1 MRRGIK
7 GNRLLFVPFLVEVY
21 MKIYKVISIDAEK
34 IWGAKKI
41 NKKVIGEV
49 IKFEVNNQQSN
60 YIEDDSKNIYSLY
73 QLYISPQKEEFF
85 GKKYLRRKQFPF
97 LIKYI
102 YSSKK
107 LSLQAH
113 PKGKKETWLFLKDN
127 SKILLGLNKSIKK
140 KNLNLD
146 AILSNSNIITCNKYD
161 FAAVNPGT
169 IHSILENNI
178 VCEVQNNYDVTYRYF
193 DWDNNRELTQKEFVE
208 NARFSK
214 FNMRKNIYHNFKRFK
229 SSNFKINKVNIK
241 GEKYFGKKNCC
252 QIVLVLNGNG
262 TINIAN
268 KSLKVKKDE
277 TYFILPYSDYA
288 IFGNLDILIVF

>member
-1 MRRGIK
+1 
-7 GNRLLFVPFLVEVY
+7 
-21 MKIYKVISIDAEK
+21 MKIYKVISIDVEK
-34 IWGAKKI
+34 IWGAKKT

-60 YIEDDSKNIYSLY
+60 YIEDDNKNIYSLY

-107 LSLQAH
+107 LSLQVH
-113 PKGKKETWLFLKDN
+113 PKSKKETWLFLKDN

-214 FNMRKNIYHNFKRFK
+214 FNMKKNIYHNFKRFK

-268 KSLKVKKDE
+268 KSLRVKKDE
-277 TYFILPYSDYA
+277 TYFILPYSDYT

>member
-1 MRRGIK
+1 
-7 GNRLLFVPFLVEVY
+7 
-21 MKIYKVISIDAEK
+21 MKIYKVISIDVEK

-60 YIEDDSKNIYSLY
+60 YIEDDNKNIYSLY
-73 QLYISPQKEEFF
+73 QLYISSQKEEFF

-107 LSLQAH
+107 LSLQVH
-113 PKGKKETWLFLKDN
+113 PKSKKETWLFLKDN
-127 SKILLGLNKSIKK
+127 SKILLGLNKCIKK

-193 DWDNNRELTQKEFVE
+193 DWDNNRKLTQKEFVE

-277 TYFILPYSDYA
+277 TYFILPYSDYT

>member
-1 MRRGIK
+1 
-7 GNRLLFVPFLVEVY
+7 
-21 MKIYKVISIDAEK
+21 MKIYKVISIDVEK

-60 YIEDDSKNIYSLY
+60 YIEDDNKNIYSLY

-107 LSLQAH
+107 LSLQVH
-113 PKGKKETWLFLKDN
+113 PKGKKETWLILKDN

-252 QIVLVLNGNG
+252 RIVLVLNGNG

-277 TYFILPYSDYA
+277 TYFILPYSDYT

>member
-1 MRRGIK
+1 
-7 GNRLLFVPFLVEVY
+7 
-21 MKIYKVISIDAEK
+21 MKIYKVISIDVEK

-60 YIEDDSKNIYSLY
+60 YIEDDNKNIYSLY
-73 QLYISPQKEEFF
+73 QLYIGPQKEEFF

-107 LSLQAH
+107 LSLQVH
-113 PKGKKETWLFLKDN
+113 PKSKKETWLFLKDN

-140 KNLNLD
+140 RNLNLD
-146 AILSNSNIITCNKYD
+146 TILSNSNIITCNKYD
-161 FAAVNPGT
+161 FAVVNPGT
-169 IHSILENNI
+169 IHSILENNV

-214 FNMRKNIYHNFKRFK
+214 FNMKKNIYHNFKRFK

-268 KSLKVKKDE
+268 KFLKVKKDE
-277 TYFILPYSDYA
+277 TYFILPYSDYT

>member
-1 MRRGIK
+1 
-7 GNRLLFVPFLVEVY
+7 
-21 MKIYKVISIDAEK
+21 MKIYKVISIDVEK

-60 YIEDDSKNIYSLY
+60 YIEDDNKNIYSLY
-73 QLYISPQKEEFF
+73 QLYIGPQKEEFF

-107 LSLQAH
+107 LSLQVH
-113 PKGKKETWLFLKDN
+113 PKSKKETWLFLKDN

-140 KNLNLD
+140 RNLNLD
-146 AILSNSNIITCNKYD
+146 TILSNSNIITCNKYD
-161 FAAVNPGT
+161 FAVVNPGT
-169 IHSILENNI
+169 IHSILENNV

-214 FNMRKNIYHNFKRFK
+214 FKMRKNIYHNFKRFK
-229 SSNFKINKVNIK
+229 SSNFKINKVCLK

-268 KSLKVKKDE
+268 KSLKVKKRRNIFYI
-277 TYFILPYSDYA
+277 TIL
-288 IFGNLDILIVF
+288 

>member
-1 MRRGIK
+1 
-7 GNRLLFVPFLVEVY
+7 
-21 MKIYKVISIDAEK
+21 MKIYKVISIDVEK

-60 YIEDDSKNIYSLY
+60 YIEDDNKNIYSLY
-73 QLYISPQKEEFF
+73 QLYIGPQKEEFF

-107 LSLQAH
+107 LSLQVH
-113 PKGKKETWLFLKDN
+113 PKSKKETWLFLKDN

-140 KNLNLD
+140 RNLNLD
-146 AILSNSNIITCNKYD
+146 TILSNSNIITCNKYD
-161 FAAVNPGT
+161 FAVVNPST
-169 IHSILENNI
+169 IHSILENNV

-214 FNMRKNIYHNFKRFK
+214 FNMKKNIYHNFKRFK

-262 TINIAN
+262 TINKAN
-268 KSLKVKKDE
+268 KSLRVKKDE
-277 TYFILPYSDYA
+277 TYFILPYSDYT

>member
-1 MRRGIK
+1 
-7 GNRLLFVPFLVEVY
+7 
-21 MKIYKVISIDAEK
+21 MKIYKVISIDVEK

-60 YIEDDSKNIYSLY
+60 YIEDDNKNIYSLY
-73 QLYISPQKEEFF
+73 QLYIGPQKEEFF

-107 LSLQAH
+107 LSLQVH
-113 PKGKKETWLFLKDN
+113 PKSKKETWLFLKDN

-140 KNLNLD
+140 RNLNLD
-146 AILSNSNIITCNKYD
+146 TILSNSNIITGNKYD
-161 FAAVNPGT
+161 FAVVNPST
-169 IHSILENNI
+169 IHSILENNV

-214 FNMRKNIYHNFKRFK
+214 FNMKKNIYHNFKRFK

-262 TINIAN
+262 TINTAN
-268 KSLKVKKDE
+268 KSLRVKKDE
-277 TYFILPYSDYA
+277 TYFILPYSDYT

>member
-1 MRRGIK
+1 
-7 GNRLLFVPFLVEVY
+7 
-21 MKIYKVISIDAEK
+21 MKIYKVISIDVEK

-60 YIEDDSKNIYSLY
+60 YIEDDNKNIYSLY
-73 QLYISPQKEEFF
+73 QLYIGPQKEEFF

-107 LSLQAH
+107 LSLQVH
-113 PKGKKETWLFLKDN
+113 PKSKKETWLFLKDN

-140 KNLNLD
+140 RNLNLD
-146 AILSNSNIITCNKYD
+146 TILSNSNIITCNKYD
-161 FAAVNPGT
+161 FAVVNPGT
-169 IHSILENNI
+169 IHSILENNV

-214 FNMRKNIYHNFKRFK
+214 FNMKKNIYHNFKRFK

-277 TYFILPYSDYA
+277 TYFILPYSDYT

>member
-1 MRRGIK
+1 
-7 GNRLLFVPFLVEVY
+7 
-21 MKIYKVISIDAEK
+21 MKIYKVISIDVEK

-60 YIEDDSKNIYSLY
+60 YIEDDNKNIYSLY

-85 GKKYLRRKQFPF
+85 GKKYLRRKQFSF

-107 LSLQAH
+107 LSLQVHA
-113 PKGKKETWLFLKDN
+113 KGKKETWLFLKDN

-146 AILSNSNIITCNKYD
+146 AVLSNSNIITCNKYD

-169 IHSILENNI
+169 IHSILENNV

-208 NARFSK
+208 HARFSK

-241 GEKYFGKKNCC
+241 GKKHFGKKNCC

-268 KSLKVKKDE
+268 KSLKIKKDG
-277 TYFILPYSDYA
+277 TYFILPYSDYT

>member
-1 MRRGIK
+1 
-7 GNRLLFVPFLVEVY
+7 
-21 MKIYKVISIDAEK
+21 MKIYKVISIDVEK

-60 YIEDDSKNIYSLY
+60 YIEDDNKNIYSLY
-73 QLYISPQKEEFF
+73 QLYIGPQKEEFF

-107 LSLQAH
+107 LSLQVH
-113 PKGKKETWLFLKDN
+113 PKSKKETWLFLKDN

-140 KNLNLD
+140 RNLNLD
-146 AILSNSNIITCNKYD
+146 TILSNSNIITCNKYD
-161 FAAVNPGT
+161 FAVVNPST
-169 IHSILENNI
+169 IHSILENNV

-214 FNMRKNIYHNFKRFK
+214 FNMKKNIYHNFKRFK

-241 GEKYFGKKNCC
+241 CEKYFGKKNCC

-262 TINIAN
+262 TINTAN
-268 KSLKVKKDE
+268 KSLRVKKDE
-277 TYFILPYSDYA
+277 TYFILPYSDYT

>member
-1 MRRGIK
+1 
-7 GNRLLFVPFLVEVY
+7 
-21 MKIYKVISIDAEK
+21 MKIYKVISIDVEK
-34 IWGAKKI
+34 IWGAKKT

-60 YIEDDSKNIYSLY
+60 YIEDDNKNIYSLY
-73 QLYISPQKEEFF
+73 QLYIGPQKEEFF

-107 LSLQAH
+107 LSLQVH
-113 PKGKKETWLFLKDN
+113 PKSKKETWLFLKDN

-140 KNLNLD
+140 RNLNLD
-146 AILSNSNIITCNKYD
+146 TILSNSNIITCNKYD
-161 FAAVNPGT
+161 FAVVNPGT
-169 IHSILENNI
+169 IHSILENNV

-193 DWDNNRELTQKEFVE
+193 DWDNNRKLTQKEFVE

-214 FNMRKNIYHNFKRFK
+214 FNMKKNIYHNFKRFK

-268 KSLKVKKDE
+268 KSLRVKKDE
-277 TYFILPYSDYA
+277 TYFILPYSDYT

>member
-1 MRRGIK
+1 
-7 GNRLLFVPFLVEVY
+7 
-21 MKIYKVISIDAEK
+21 MKIYKVISIDVEK

-60 YIEDDSKNIYSLY
+60 YIEDDNKNIYSLY
-73 QLYISPQKEEFF
+73 QLYIGPQKEEFF

-107 LSLQAH
+107 LSLQVH
-113 PKGKKETWLFLKDN
+113 PKSKKETWLFLKDN

-140 KNLNLD
+140 RNLNLD
-146 AILSNSNIITCNKYD
+146 TILSNSNIIICNKYD
-161 FAAVNPGT
+161 FAVVNPST
-169 IHSILENNI
+169 IHSILENNV

-214 FNMRKNIYHNFKRFK
+214 FNMKKNIYHNFKRFK

-262 TINIAN
+262 TINTAN
-268 KSLKVKKDE
+268 KSLRVKKDE
-277 TYFILPYSDYA
+277 TYFILPYSDYT

>member
-1 MRRGIK
+1 
-7 GNRLLFVPFLVEVY
+7 
-21 MKIYKVISIDAEK
+21 MKIYKVISIDVEK

-60 YIEDDSKNIYSLY
+60 YIEDDNKNIYSLY
-73 QLYISPQKEEFF
+73 QLYIGPQKEDFF

-107 LSLQAH
+107 LSLQVH
-113 PKGKKETWLFLKDN
+113 PKSKKETWLFLKDN

-140 KNLNLD
+140 RNLNLD
-146 AILSNSNIITCNKYD
+146 TILSNSNIITCNKYD
-161 FAAVNPGT
+161 FAVVNPST
-169 IHSILENNI
+169 IHSILENNV

-214 FNMRKNIYHNFKRFK
+214 FNMKKNIYHNFKRFK

-262 TINIAN
+262 TINTAN
-268 KSLKVKKDE
+268 KSLRVKKDE
-277 TYFILPYSDYA
+277 TYFILPYSDYT

>member
-1 MRRGIK
+1 
-7 GNRLLFVPFLVEVY
+7 
-21 MKIYKVISIDAEK
+21 MKIYKVISIDVEK

-60 YIEDDSKNIYSLY
+60 YIEDDNKNIYSLY
-73 QLYISPQKEEFF
+73 QLYIGPQKEEFF

-107 LSLQAH
+107 LSLQVH
-113 PKGKKETWLFLKDN
+113 PKSKKETWLFLKDN

-140 KNLNLD
+140 RNLNLD
-146 AILSNSNIITCNKYD
+146 TILSNSNIITCNKYD
-161 FAAVNPGT
+161 FAVVNPST
-169 IHSILENNI
+169 IHSILENNV

-214 FNMRKNIYHNFKRFK
+214 FNMKKNIYHNFKRFK

-252 QIVLVLNGNG
+252 QIVQVLNGNG
-262 TINIAN
+262 TINTAN
-268 KSLKVKKDE
+268 KSLRVKKDE
-277 TYFILPYSDYA
+277 TYFILPYSDYT

>member
-1 MRRGIK
+1 
-7 GNRLLFVPFLVEVY
+7 
-21 MKIYKVISIDAEK
+21 MKIYKVISIDVEK

-60 YIEDDSKNIYSLY
+60 YIEDDNKKIYSLY
-73 QLYISPQKEEFF
+73 QLYIGPQKEEFF

-107 LSLQAH
+107 LSLQVH
-113 PKGKKETWLFLKDN
+113 PKSKKETWLFLKDN

-140 KNLNLD
+140 RNLNLD
-146 AILSNSNIITCNKYD
+146 TILSNSNIITCNKYD
-161 FAAVNPGT
+161 FAVVNPGT
-169 IHSILENNI
+169 IHSILENNV

-214 FNMRKNIYHNFKRFK
+214 FNMKKNIYHNFKRFK

-268 KSLKVKKDE
+268 KSLRVKKDE
-277 TYFILPYSDYA
+277 TYFILPYSDYT

>member
-1 MRRGIK
+1 
-7 GNRLLFVPFLVEVY
+7 
-21 MKIYKVISIDAEK
+21 MKIYKVISIDVEK
-34 IWGAKKI
+34 IWGAKKT

-60 YIEDDSKNIYSLY
+60 YIEDDNKNIYSLY
-73 QLYISPQKEEFF
+73 QLYISPRKEEFF
-85 GKKYLRRKQFPF
+85 GKKYLRRKQFSF

-107 LSLQAH
+107 LSLQVH
-113 PKGKKETWLFLKDN
+113 PKSKKETWLFLKDN
-127 SKILLGLNKSIKK
+127 SKILLGLNKRIKK
-140 KNLNLD
+140 KNLNLN

-169 IHSILENNI
+169 IHSILENNV
-178 VCEVQNNYDVTYRYF
+178 VCEVQNNYDITYRYF
-193 DWDNNRELTQKEFVE
+193 DWDNNRELTQKDFVE
-208 NARFSK
+208 NACFSK

-252 QIVLVLNGNG
+252 QIMLVLNGNG
-262 TINIAN
+262 TINITN

-277 TYFILPYSDYA
+277 TYFILPYSDYT

>member
-1 MRRGIK
+1 
-7 GNRLLFVPFLVEVY
+7 
-21 MKIYKVISIDAEK
+21 MKIYKVISIDVEK

-60 YIEDDSKNIYSLY
+60 YIEDDNKNIYSLY
-73 QLYISPQKEEFF
+73 QLYIGPQKEEFF

-107 LSLQAH
+107 LSLQVH
-113 PKGKKETWLFLKDN
+113 PKSKKETWLFLKDN
-127 SKILLGLNKSIKK
+127 SKILLGLNKNIKK
-140 KNLNLD
+140 RNLNLD
-146 AILSNSNIITCNKYD
+146 TILSNSNIITCNKYD
-161 FAAVNPGT
+161 FAVVNPGT
-169 IHSILENNI
+169 IHSILENNV

-214 FNMRKNIYHNFKRFK
+214 FKMRKNIYHNFKRFK
-229 SSNFKINKVNIK
+229 SSNFKINKVCIK
-241 GEKYFGKKNCC
+241 CEKYFGKKNCC

-277 TYFILPYSDYA
+277 TYFILPYSDYT
-288 IFGNLDILIVF
+288 IFGNLDILIIF

>member
-1 MRRGIK
+1 
-7 GNRLLFVPFLVEVY
+7 
-21 MKIYKVISIDAEK
+21 MKIYKVISIDVEK
-34 IWGAKKI
+34 IWGAKKT

-60 YIEDDSKNIYSLY
+60 YIEDDNKNIYSLY

-85 GKKYLRRKQFPF
+85 GKEYLRRKQFPF

-107 LSLQAH
+107 LSLQVH
-113 PKGKKETWLFLKDN
+113 PKSKKETWLFLKDN

-169 IHSILENNI
+169 IHSILENNV

-193 DWDNNRELTQKEFVE
+193 DWDNNRKLTQKEFVE

-214 FNMRKNIYHNFKRFK
+214 FNMKKNIYHNFKRFK

-241 GEKYFGKKNCC
+241 GEKYFGKKKLLSNS
-252 QIVLVLNGNG
+252 
-262 TINIAN
+262 A
-268 KSLKVKKDE
+268 SLE
-277 TYFILPYSDYA
+277 R
-288 IFGNLDILIVF
+288 

>member
-1 MRRGIK
+1 
-7 GNRLLFVPFLVEVY
+7 
-21 MKIYKVISIDAEK
+21 MKIYKVISIDVEK

-60 YIEDDSKNIYSLY
+60 YIEDDNKNIYSLY
-73 QLYISPQKEEFF
+73 QLYIGPQKEEFF

-107 LSLQAH
+107 LSLQVH
-113 PKGKKETWLFLKDN
+113 PKSKKETWLFLKDN

-140 KNLNLD
+140 RNLNLD
-146 AILSNSNIITCNKYD
+146 TILSNSNIITCNKYD
-161 FAAVNPGT
+161 FAVVNPST
-169 IHSILENNI
+169 IHSILENNV

-214 FNMRKNIYHNFKRFK
+214 FNMKKNIYHNFKRFK

-262 TINIAN
+262 TINTAN
-268 KSLKVKKDE
+268 KSLRVKKDE
-277 TYFILPYSDYA
+277 TYFILPYSHYT

>member
-1 MRRGIK
+1 
-7 GNRLLFVPFLVEVY
+7 
-21 MKIYKVISIDAEK
+21 MKIYKVISIDVEK

-60 YIEDDSKNIYSLY
+60 YIEDDNKNIYSLY
-73 QLYISPQKEEFF
+73 QLYIGPQKEEFF

-107 LSLQAH
+107 LSLQVH
-113 PKGKKETWLFLKDN
+113 PKSKKETWLFLKDN

-161 FAAVNPGT
+161 FAVVNPGT
-169 IHSILENNI
+169 IHSILENNV

-214 FNMRKNIYHNFKRFK
+214 FNMKKYIYHNFKRFK
-229 SSNFKINKVNIK
+229 NSNFKINKVNIK

-268 KSLKVKKDE
+268 KSLRVKKDE
-277 TYFILPYSDYA
+277 TYFILPYSDYT

>member
-1 MRRGIK
+1 
-7 GNRLLFVPFLVEVY
+7 
-21 MKIYKVISIDAEK
+21 MKIYKVISIDVEK

-60 YIEDDSKNIYSLY
+60 YIEDDNKNIYSLY
-73 QLYISPQKEEFF
+73 QLYIGPQKEEFF

-107 LSLQAH
+107 LSLQVH
-113 PKGKKETWLFLKDN
+113 PKSKKETWLFLKDN

-140 KNLNLD
+140 RNLNLD
-146 AILSNSNIITCNKYD
+146 TILSNSNIITCNKYD
-161 FAAVNPGT
+161 FAVVNPGT
-169 IHSILENNI
+169 IHSILENNV

-214 FNMRKNIYHNFKRFK
+214 FNMKKNIYHNFKRFK

-241 GEKYFGKKNCC
+241 GEKYFGKKKCC

-277 TYFILPYSDYA
+277 TYFILPYSDYT

>member
-1 MRRGIK
+1 
-7 GNRLLFVPFLVEVY
+7 
-21 MKIYKVISIDAEK
+21 MKIYKVISIDVEK

-60 YIEDDSKNIYSLY
+60 YIEDDNKNIYSLY
-73 QLYISPQKEEFF
+73 QLYIGPQKEEFF

-107 LSLQAH
+107 LSLQVH
-113 PKGKKETWLFLKDN
+113 PKSKKETWLFLKDN

-140 KNLNLD
+140 RNLNLD
-146 AILSNSNIITCNKYD
+146 TILSNSNIITCNKYD
-161 FAAVNPGT
+161 FAVVNPST
-169 IHSILENNI
+169 IHSILENNV
-178 VCEVQNNYDVTYRYF
+178 VCEVQKNYDVTYRYF

-214 FNMRKNIYHNFKRFK
+214 FNMKKNIYHNFKRFK

-262 TINIAN
+262 TINTAN
-268 KSLKVKKDE
+268 KSLRVKKDE
-277 TYFILPYSDYA
+277 TYFILPYSDYT

>member
-1 MRRGIK
+1 
-7 GNRLLFVPFLVEVY
+7 
-21 MKIYKVISIDAEK
+21 MKIYKVISIDVEK

-49 IKFEVNNQQSN
+49 IKFEANNQQSN
-60 YIEDDSKNIYSLY
+60 YIEDDNKNIYSLY
-73 QLYISPQKEEFF
+73 QLYIGPQKEEFF

-107 LSLQAH
+107 LSLQVH
-113 PKGKKETWLFLKDN
+113 PKSKKETWLFLKDN

-140 KNLNLD
+140 RNLNLD
-146 AILSNSNIITCNKYD
+146 TILSNSNIITCNKYD
-161 FAAVNPGT
+161 FAVVNPST
-169 IHSILENNI
+169 IHSILENNV

-214 FNMRKNIYHNFKRFK
+214 FNMKKNIYHNFKRFK

-262 TINIAN
+262 TINTTN
-268 KSLKVKKDE
+268 KSLRVKKDE
-277 TYFILPYSDYA
+277 TYFILPYSDYT

>member
-1 MRRGIK
+1 
-7 GNRLLFVPFLVEVY
+7 
-21 MKIYKVISIDAEK
+21 MKIYKVISIDVEK

-60 YIEDDSKNIYSLY
+60 YIEDDNKNIYSLY
-73 QLYISPQKEEFF
+73 QLYIGPQKEEFF

-107 LSLQAH
+107 LSLQVH
-113 PKGKKETWLFLKDN
+113 PKSKKETWLFLKDN

-140 KNLNLD
+140 RNLNLD
-146 AILSNSNIITCNKYD
+146 TILSNSNIITCNKYD
-161 FAAVNPGT
+161 FAVVNSST
-169 IHSILENNI
+169 IHSILENNV

-214 FNMRKNIYHNFKRFK
+214 FNMKKNIYHNFKRFK

-262 TINIAN
+262 TINTAN
-268 KSLKVKKDE
+268 KSLRVKKDE
-277 TYFILPYSDYA
+277 TYFILPYSDYT

>member
-1 MRRGIK
+1 
-7 GNRLLFVPFLVEVY
+7 

>member
-1 MRRGIK
+1 
-7 GNRLLFVPFLVEVY
+7 
-21 MKIYKVISIDAEK
+21 MKIYKVISIDVEK

-60 YIEDDSKNIYSLY
+60 YIEDDNKNIYSLY
-73 QLYISPQKEEFF
+73 QLYIGPQKEEFF

-107 LSLQAH
+107 LSLQVH
-113 PKGKKETWLFLKDN
+113 PKSKKETWLFLKDN

-140 KNLNLD
+140 RNLNLD
-146 AILSNSNIITCNKYD
+146 TILSNSNIITCNKYD
-161 FAAVNPGT
+161 FAVVNPGT
-169 IHSILENNI
+169 IHSILENNV

-214 FNMRKNIYHNFKRFK
+214 FNMKKNIYHNFKRFK

-268 KSLKVKKDE
+268 KFLKVKKDE
-277 TYFILPYSDYA
+277 TYFILPYSDYT
-288 IFGNLDILIVF
+288 IFGNLDIMIVF

>member
-1 MRRGIK
+1 
-7 GNRLLFVPFLVEVY
+7 
-21 MKIYKVISIDAEK
+21 MKIYKVISIDVEK

-60 YIEDDSKNIYSLY
+60 YIEDDNKNIYSLY
-73 QLYISPQKEEFF
+73 QLYIGPQKEEFF

-107 LSLQAH
+107 LSLQVH
-113 PKGKKETWLFLKDN
+113 PKSKKETWLFLKDN

-140 KNLNLD
+140 RNLNLD
-146 AILSNSNIITCNKYD
+146 TILYNSNIITCNKYD
-161 FAAVNPGT
+161 FAVVNPGT
-169 IHSILENNI
+169 IHSILENNV

-214 FNMRKNIYHNFKRFK
+214 FKMRKNIYHNFKRFK
-229 SSNFKINKVNIK
+229 SSNFKINKVCLK

-277 TYFILPYSDYA
+277 TYFILPYSDYT
-288 IFGNLDILIVF
+288 IFGNLDILIIF

>member
-1 MRRGIK
+1 
-7 GNRLLFVPFLVEVY
+7 
-21 MKIYKVISIDAEK
+21 MKIYKVISIDVEK

-60 YIEDDSKNIYSLY
+60 YIEDDNKNIYSLY
-73 QLYISPQKEEFF
+73 QLYIGPQKEEFF

-107 LSLQAH
+107 LSLQVH
-113 PKGKKETWLFLKDN
+113 PKSKKETWLFLKDN

-140 KNLNLD
+140 RNLNLD
-146 AILSNSNIITCNKYD
+146 TILSNSNIITCNKYD
-161 FAAVNPGT
+161 FAVVNPST
-169 IHSILENNI
+169 IHSILENNV

-193 DWDNNRELTQKEFVE
+193 DWDNNRKLTQKEFVE

-214 FNMRKNIYHNFKRFK
+214 FNMKKNIYHNFKRFK

-262 TINIAN
+262 TINTAN
-268 KSLKVKKDE
+268 KSLRVKKDE
-277 TYFILPYSDYA
+277 TYFILPYSDYT

>member
-1 MRRGIK
+1 
-7 GNRLLFVPFLVEVY
+7 
-21 MKIYKVISIDAEK
+21 MKIYKVISIDVEK

-60 YIEDDSKNIYSLY
+60 YIEDDNKSIYSLY
-73 QLYISPQKEEFF
+73 QLYIGPQKEEFF

-107 LSLQAH
+107 LSLQVH
-113 PKGKKETWLFLKDN
+113 PKSKKETWLFLKDN

-140 KNLNLD
+140 RNLNLD
-146 AILSNSNIITCNKYD
+146 TILSNSNIITCNKYD
-161 FAAVNPGT
+161 FAVVNPST
-169 IHSILENNI
+169 IHSILENNV

-214 FNMRKNIYHNFKRFK
+214 FNIKKNIYHNFKRFK

-262 TINIAN
+262 TINTAN
-268 KSLKVKKDE
+268 KSLRVKKDE
-277 TYFILPYSDYA
+277 TYFILPYSDYT

>member
-1 MRRGIK
+1 
-7 GNRLLFVPFLVEVY
+7 
-21 MKIYKVISIDAEK
+21 MKIYKVISIDVEK

-60 YIEDDSKNIYSLY
+60 YIEDDNKNIYSLY
-73 QLYISPQKEEFF
+73 QLYIGPQKEEFF

-107 LSLQAH
+107 LSLQVH
-113 PKGKKETWLFLKDN
+113 PKSKKETWLFLKDN

-140 KNLNLD
+140 RNLNLD
-146 AILSNSNIITCNKYD
+146 TILSNSNIITCNKYD
-161 FAAVNPGT
+161 FAVVNPST
-169 IHSILENNI
+169 IHSILENNV

-214 FNMRKNIYHNFKRFK
+214 FNMKKNIYHNFKRFK

-262 TINIAN
+262 TINTVN
-268 KSLKVKKDE
+268 KSLRVKKDE
-277 TYFILPYSDYA
+277 TYFILPYSDYT

>member
-1 MRRGIK
+1 
-7 GNRLLFVPFLVEVY
+7 
-21 MKIYKVISIDAEK
+21 MKIYKVISIDVEK

-60 YIEDDSKNIYSLY
+60 YIEDDNKNIYSLY
-73 QLYISPQKEEFF
+73 QLYIGPQKEEFF

-107 LSLQAH
+107 LSLQVH
-113 PKGKKETWLFLKDN
+113 PKSKKETWLFLKDN

-140 KNLNLD
+140 RNLNLD
-146 AILSNSNIITCNKYD
+146 TILSNSNIITCNKYD
-161 FAAVNPGT
+161 FAVVNPGT
-169 IHSILENNI
+169 IHSILENNV

-214 FNMRKNIYHNFKRFK
+214 FNMKKYIYYNFKRFK
-229 SSNFKINKVNIK
+229 NSNFKINKVNIK

-268 KSLKVKKDE
+268 KSLRVKKDE
-277 TYFILPYSDYA
+277 TYFILPYSDYT

>member
-1 MRRGIK
+1 
-7 GNRLLFVPFLVEVY
+7 
-21 MKIYKVISIDAEK
+21 MKIYKVISIDVEK

-49 IKFEVNNQQSN
+49 IKFEANNQQSN
-60 YIEDDSKNIYSLY
+60 YIEDDNKNIYSLY
-73 QLYISPQKEEFF
+73 QLYIGPQKEEFF

-107 LSLQAH
+107 LSLQVH
-113 PKGKKETWLFLKDN
+113 PKSKKETWLFLKDN

-140 KNLNLD
+140 RNLNLD
-146 AILSNSNIITCNKYD
+146 TILSNSNIITCNKYD
-161 FAAVNPGT
+161 FAVVNPST
-169 IHSILENNI
+169 IHSILENNV

-214 FNMRKNIYHNFKRFK
+214 FNMKKNIYHNFKRFK

-252 QIVLVLNGNG
+252 QIVLVLNGNR
-262 TINIAN
+262 TINTAN
-268 KSLKVKKDE
+268 KSLSVKKDE
-277 TYFILPYSDYA
+277 TYFILPYSDYT

>member
-1 MRRGIK
+1 
-7 GNRLLFVPFLVEVY
+7 
-21 MKIYKVISIDAEK
+21 MKIYKVISIDVEK

-60 YIEDDSKNIYSLY
+60 YIEDDNKNIYSLY
-73 QLYISPQKEEFF
+73 QLYIGPQKEEFF

-107 LSLQAH
+107 LSLQVH
-113 PKGKKETWLFLKDN
+113 PKSKKETWLFLKDN

-140 KNLNLD
+140 RNLNLD
-146 AILSNSNIITCNKYD
+146 TILSNSNIITCNKYD
-161 FAAVNPGT
+161 FAVVNPGT
-169 IHSILENNI
+169 IHSILENNV

-214 FNMRKNIYHNFKRFK
+214 FNMKKNIYHNFKRFK

-241 GEKYFGKKNCC
+241 GEKYFSKKNCC

-268 KSLKVKKDE
+268 KSLRVKKDE
-277 TYFILPYSDYA
+277 TYFILPYSDYT

>member
-1 MRRGIK
+1 
-7 GNRLLFVPFLVEVY
+7 
-21 MKIYKVISIDAEK
+21 MKIYKVISIDVEK

-60 YIEDDSKNIYSLY
+60 YIEDDNKNIYSLY
-73 QLYISPQKEEFF
+73 QLYIGPQKEEFF

-107 LSLQAH
+107 LSLQVH
-113 PKGKKETWLFLKDN
+113 PKSKKETWLFLKDN

-140 KNLNLD
+140 RNLNLD
-146 AILSNSNIITCNKYD
+146 TILSNSNIITCNKYD
-161 FAAVNPGT
+161 FAVVNPST
-169 IHSILENNI
+169 IHSILENNV

-214 FNMRKNIYHNFKRFK
+214 FNMKKNIYHNFKRFK

-262 TINIAN
+262 TINTAN
-268 KSLKVKKDE
+268 KSLRVKKDE
-277 TYFILPYSDYA
+277 TYFILPYSDYT
-288 IFGNLDILIVF
+288 IFGNLDILVVF